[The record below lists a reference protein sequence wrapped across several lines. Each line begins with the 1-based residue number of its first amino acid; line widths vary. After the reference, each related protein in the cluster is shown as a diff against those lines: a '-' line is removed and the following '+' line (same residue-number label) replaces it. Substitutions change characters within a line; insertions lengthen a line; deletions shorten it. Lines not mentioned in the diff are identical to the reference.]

1 MTRRNPALPTRAVAS
16 FVVHRFGI
24 PCATVAVAATA
35 VMTHHAM
42 PATGAEPADR
52 SRVVLAVPGDNAA
65 GSGVVPAGGVR
76 HRGTK
81 GDSCERADCPQCQT
95 RKHSRHHSGGPEIPG
110 CPAHCPVRPDR
121 FGYYQTN
128 WRRWPGNVVK
138 PASFEEQA
146 VPISPPKSVVPGIDD
161 EGGAADEAMEDDG
174 GEGDT
179 LPEPNAAAPQGG
191 AGEDEKS
198 AAPAEIVPP
207 VTPAPAVEMEEPSAP
222 KPPKPKAA
230 DDLFEPSSSATPKPS
245 STLAQWRARR
255 RPAPAAPRAPVEAE
269 AGTDGARLATN
280 VEPVAGP
287 AAANGAVNEPAEV
300 DPGTLRSKPIRVA
313 APLRR

>member
-1 MTRRNPALPTRAVAS
+1 MTRQIPPLPARAVAL
-16 FVVHRFGI
+16 FVVRRLGM
-24 PCATVAVAATA
+24 PCATVAVATA
-35 VMTHHAM
+35 FVAYHAGA
-42 PATGAEPADR
+42 ATGAEPADR
-52 SRVVLAVPGDNAA
+52 SGVVLAVPGDNAT
-65 GSGVVPAGGVR
+65 GSGVVPAGGAR
-76 HRGTK
+76 HRATK
-81 GDSCERADCPQCQT
+81 GDSCAPADCPQCQA

-138 PASFEEQA
+138 PASFEENA
-146 VPISPPKSVVPGIDD
+146 VPVSPPKSVVPGIDE
-161 EGGAADEAMEDDG
+161 EGGAADEAMEEEG
-174 GEGDT
+174 GDADT
-179 LPEPNAAAPQGG
+179 LPEPNAAAPQPG
-191 AGEDEKS
+191 AATAEKP
-198 AAPAEIVPP
+198 AAPAEPVPP
-207 VTPAPAVEMEEPSAP
+207 VTPAPVVEKEEPSAP

-230 DDLFEPSSSATPKPS
+230 DDLFEPSSSAAPKPS

-255 RPAPAAPRAPVEAE
+255 KPASTAPRQPVEAE
-269 AGTDGARLATN
+269 PGTEATRLATN

-287 AAANGAVNEPAEV
+287 AAADGAANEPAEV